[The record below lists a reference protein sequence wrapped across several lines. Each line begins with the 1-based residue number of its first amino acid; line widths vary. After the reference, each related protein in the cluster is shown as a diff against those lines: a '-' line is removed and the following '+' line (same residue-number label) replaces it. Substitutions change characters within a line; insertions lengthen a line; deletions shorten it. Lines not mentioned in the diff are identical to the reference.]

1 MSFYR
6 EICLRPPKFWSLKSD
21 GATIW
26 MCADGHLTGLLSRPQ
41 ASTDEAVAVPE
52 AVEVSENV
60 LTPTIEV
67 ISQDLEHSYG
77 GNLLTIVS
85 VATIVAH
92 LAGLPIHQVP
102 CDSRRSLVR
111 WFAANWPKA
120 GPLLQF
126 IHLRNEFD
134 EVVTGLAAPRA
145 LESVSAGT
153 QVVPHC

>member
-1 MSFYR
+1 
-6 EICLRPPKFWSLKSD
+6 
-21 GATIW
+21 
-26 MCADGHLTGLLSRPQ
+26 
-41 ASTDEAVAVPE
+41 
-52 AVEVSENV
+52 VEVNENV
-60 LTPTIEV
+60 VTPTLDE
-67 ISQDLEHSYG
+67 ISHDLENSYG
-77 GNLLTIVS
+77 GNLL
-85 VATIVAH
+85 TIVAH
-92 LAGLPIHQVP
+92 LAGLPIGQVP
-102 CDSRRSLVR
+102 CGSRRSLVR